1 LLEALFEFHF
11 ELLEELPHASLV
23 VYIDK
28 DSNKFIA
35 LFLLKISPRAVNR
48 LALHGN
54 RSELSTKLAQCRA
67 DQLIWDRLPI
77 IELQRKQNLVASV

>member
-11 ELLEELPHASLV
+11 ELLEELPYTSLV

-35 LFLLKISPRAVNR
+35 VFLLKISPRAWIVW
-48 LALHGN
+48 
-54 RSELSTKLAQCRA
+54 LSTEIDPNSARSSRSVA
-67 DQLIWDRLPI
+67 PI
-77 IELQRKQNLVASV
+77 NSSGIGCPSLNFRGSRIS